1 MKPLATAPNL
11 ADQVRDAILSEI
23 ASGQLLPGDRIIQE
37 KIAQALG
44 VSRQPVQQALN
55 LLHNQG
61 VLQEAPG
68 RGLIVTVLDPDHV
81 QHMYDLRAAIEGL
94 ACRRAAENSDENNAA
109 KLGQSLIEIGR
120 KAVASGSVAKMI
132 AADMK
137 FHELLYTL
145 SGNPL
150 VAPSLSTHLTYTQR
164 VMGEVL
170 LRDEKPRDIWNQH
183 AKILEAIVKGD
194 GDRAESLVRTHI
206 TQAATFMVARMR
218 SVAGAEEK

>member
-1 MKPLATAPNL
+1 MKPISISPNL
-11 ADQVRDAILSEI
+11 ANQVRDAILSDI
-23 ASGQLLPGDRIIQE
+23 ASGQLLPGERIIQE
-37 KIAQALG
+37 KIALALG

-81 QHMYDLRAAIEGL
+81 MHIYDLRAAIEGL
-94 ACRRAAENSDENNAA
+94 ACRRAAENKAENNAE
-109 KLGQSLIEIGR
+109 KLGLALIQTGR
-120 KAVASGSVAKMI
+120 KAVAAGSVAKMI

-137 FHELLYTL
+137 FHELLYAL

-150 VAPSLSTHLTYTQR
+150 VAPSLSSHLTYTQR
-164 VMGEVL
+164 IMGEVL

-183 AKILEAIVKGD
+183 AKILDAIIKGD
-194 GDRAESLVRTHI
+194 GDRAEILVRTHI
-206 TQAATFMVARMR
+206 TQAATFMVARIR
-218 SVAGAEEK
+218 AALLS